1 MGCFLPA
8 VLTGEAPGCRRD
20 GDVVGGGWRRPCGG
34 EHGERNEQW
43 VLRTGW
49 GEQRAKEHGN
59 MGDGG
64 GVVLTRRNGVVRGA
78 FEVDVGDVFVQKR
91 CKTEAILEE
100 NSCTEHREAQR
111 EGKER
116 KETQASKYVEVWQH
130 KKEVRMRRSG
140 HQTM

>member
-91 CKTEAILEE
+91 CKTVQNRGDFGGKLMHRTQGGTEGGGEE
-100 NSCTEHREAQR
+100 
-111 EGKER
+111 G
-116 KETQASKYVEVWQH
+116 
-130 KKEVRMRRSG
+130 VRGRGGM
-140 HQTM
+140 